1 MGVVVT
7 GMGVVSSIGA
17 DVAEFRR
24 ALLSG
29 DCGCMPRAFT
39 RLNGSVVTAPA
50 YTAKPAE
57 AQGLIE
63 PRKLRR
69 MFRVA
74 RMAAVAARQA
84 LAQAGIDPARLDPS
98 RIGVVMGTSLGALEI
113 TQKFVD
119 SWLDQGEQH
128 ASPLNFMNSV
138 HGILASQIALDIGAT
153 GVNLTTAQRDVCFE
167 VALDMGKAML
177 EQRRADVVL
186 VGGADELTDLLH
198 EIGSGLHLFTLDLQ
212 RRGIDAKARAAATIP
227 GDGAGV
233 FVLERDDTP
242 RKALAKLAMSRVG
255 RHDQDCP
262 LELPRADLVT
272 TSANGTASAARA
284 YGGGA
289 GVNHRGNFGDFAAA
303 GALQFA
309 ANVLML
315 QNHEYYAPLANGIAT
330 ADRRS
335 APQGIL
341 HDARSISGNHA
352 TYVLANG

>member
-7 GMGVVSSIGA
+7 GMGVVSSIGE
-17 DVAEFRR
+17 DVAAFRR
-24 ALLSG
+24 ALLDA

-39 RLNGSVVTAPA
+39 RLDGSVVTAPA
-50 YTAKPAE
+50 YTARPAE
-57 AQGLIE
+57 AHGLIE

-84 LAQAGIDPARLDPS
+84 LAQSGIDPATLDPS

-167 VALDMGKAML
+167 VALDWGKAML
-177 EQRRADVVL
+177 EQSRADVVL

-198 EIGSGLHLFTLDLQ
+198 EIGSGLHLFTLDLE
-212 RRGIDAKARAAATIP
+212 RRGIDPGARAATTIP

-242 RKALAKLAMSRVG
+242 RKPLARLKMTRVG
-255 RHDQDCP
+255 RHDGDCGVS
-262 LELPRADLVT
+262 LPSADLRT
-272 TSANGTASAARA
+272 TAANGTARA
-284 YGGGA
+284 SNDA
-289 GVNHRGNFGDFAAA
+289 QGVSHRGNFGDFPAA

-315 QNHEYYAPLANGIAT
+315 HHGEGYAPLANGVRQT
-330 ADRRS
+330 APP
-335 APQGIL
+335 APASIL
-341 HDARSISGNHA
+341 HDARSVSGNHA
-352 TYVLANG
+352 AYVLAKA

>member
-1 MGVVVT
+1 MGAVVT

-24 ALLSG
+24 ALLDG
-29 DCGCMPRAFT
+29 TCGCMPRAFT
-39 RLNGSVVTAPA
+39 RMDGSVVTAPA
-50 YTAKPAE
+50 YTARPAE
-57 AQGLIE
+57 AHGLIE

-69 MFRVA
+69 MFRVV

-84 LAQAGIDPARLDPS
+84 LADAQVDVAGLDPS
-98 RIGVVMGTSLGALEI
+98 RIGVVFGTSLGAIEI

-138 HGILASQIALDIGAT
+138 HGILASQVALDIGAT

-167 VALDMGKAML
+167 VALDTARAML
-177 EQRRADVVL
+177 EQDRADLVL

-198 EIGSGLHLFTLDLQ
+198 EIASGLHLVTLDLA
-212 RRGIDAKARAAATIP
+212 RRGLDPGARETTTIP
-227 GDGAGV
+227 GDGAAV
-233 FVLERDDTP
+233 FVLEREDTP
-242 RKALAKLAMSRVG
+242 RKPLAKLLDTRVG
-255 RHDQDCP
+255 RHDAGCRQD
-262 LELPRADLVT
+262 LPAVELVT
-272 TSANGTASAARA
+272 TCANGTSRGALG
-284 YGGGA
+284 YGGRKGLS
-289 GVNHRGNFGDFAAA
+289 HRGNFGDFPAA

-315 QNHEYYAPLANGIAT
+315 QHREGYAPLTNGGQQ
-330 ADRRS
+330 S
-335 APQGIL
+335 APPPPASIL

-352 TYVLANG
+352 GYVLAK